1 MNLSDTLIGEVIQ
14 PRASTDPMCL
24 SAACVCG
31 RGKIRS
37 NNEDNFYFDGQC
49 LPEQHIGLEEAILM
63 HRVLRSGEYMAVFD
77 GMGGGDYGEAAS
89 YIAAS
94 LLKQEA
100 ELTLPAD
107 DAADETLKQL
117 CRRMNQ
123 AVFDQ
128 REVRMC
134 GQMGSTAAIVYFT
147 EYTAWVC
154 NIGDSRI
161 FRLRYGTLEQV
172 SRDHTDEQLMLELGI
187 TGRKPYLTQF
197 LGMDPEEHYIVP
209 AITALE
215 MERGD
220 VFLICSDGLTDM
232 VPRPDMERIMCQ
244 NKNASDCAQ
253 ALLEAALRGGG
264 RDNITVIVCNL
275 E

>member
-1 MNLSDTLIGEVIQ
+1 MNLPDTLSGEVI
-14 PRASTDPMCL
+14 RLEASDDPLSL

-37 NNEDNFYFDGQC
+37 NNEDNFLFDGLC
-49 LPEQHIGLEEAILM
+49 LPEQHIGLEESALM
-63 HRVLRSGEYMAVFD
+63 RRVLRSGEYAAVFD

-100 ELTLPAD
+100 ECPLPTD
-107 DAADETLKQL
+107 DTADESLKAL

-128 REVRMC
+128 RELRMC
-134 GQMGSTAAIVYFT
+134 GQMGTTAAIVYFT
-147 EYTAWVC
+147 ERTAWVC
-154 NIGDSRI
+154 NVGDSRI
-161 FRLRYGTLEQV
+161 FRLRYGTLEQI
-172 SRDHTDEQLMLELGI
+172 SRDHTDEQMMRELGI

-215 MERGD
+215 LERGD

-232 VPRPDMERIMCQ
+232 VSRPDMERIMCQ
-244 NKNASDCAQ
+244 NKSIGDCAQ
-253 ALLEAALRGGG
+253 ALFDAAIGGGG
-264 RDNITVIVCNL
+264 RDNITAIVCSL

>member
-1 MNLSDTLIGEVIQ
+1 MNLSDTLSGETIL
-14 PRASTDPMCL
+14 PEASDDPLNL

-37 NNEDNFYFDGQC
+37 NNEDNFLFDELC
-49 LPEQHIGLEEAILM
+49 LPEQHIGLEEPALM
-63 HRVLRSGEYMAVFD
+63 RRVLRSGEYMAVFD

-100 ELTLPAD
+100 EYPLPTD
-107 DAADETLKQL
+107 DIADESLKVL

-128 REVRMC
+128 RELRMC
-134 GQMGSTAAIVYFT
+134 GQMGTTAAIIYFT
-147 EYTAWVC
+147 ERTAWVC
-154 NIGDSRI
+154 NVGDSRI
-161 FRLRYGTLEQV
+161 FRLRYGTLEQI
-172 SRDHTDEQLMLELGI
+172 SRDHTDEQMMRELGI

-215 MERGD
+215 LERGD

-232 VPRPDMERIMCQ
+232 VQRPDMERIMCQ
-244 NKNASDCAQ
+244 NKSISDCAQ
-253 ALLEAALRGGG
+253 ALFDAAIGGGG
-264 RDNITVIVCNL
+264 RDNITAIVCNL